1 MNEELKKIA
10 IEAGAPDEVINDLWF
25 NVFCVK
31 FADLL
36 IQEIEDQDK

>member
-36 IQEIEDQDK
+36 IQVIEDQDK

>member
-1 MNEELKKIA
+1 MNDQLKKLA
-10 IEAGAPDEVINDLWF
+10 TEAGAPDEVINDLWF
-25 NVFCVK
+25 NVFCIK

>member
-10 IEAGAPDEVINDLWF
+10 IEAGAPEEVINDFWF
-25 NVFCVK
+25 NVFCIK

>member
-10 IEAGAPDEVINDLWF
+10 IEAGAPEEVINDLWF
-25 NVFCVK
+25 NVFCIK

>member
-25 NVFCVK
+25 NVFCIK

-36 IQEIEDQDK
+36 IQEMEDQDK